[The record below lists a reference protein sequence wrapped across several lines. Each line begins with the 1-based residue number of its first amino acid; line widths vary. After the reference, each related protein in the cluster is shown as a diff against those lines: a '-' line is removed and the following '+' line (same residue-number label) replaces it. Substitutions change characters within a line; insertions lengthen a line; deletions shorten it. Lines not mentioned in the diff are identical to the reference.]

1 MVHFKNTTIQD
12 KYQWK
17 IFDFLF
23 TTGNKRKLRK
33 VCFRFLINKQLPRL
47 SFCSEYRLEASNNG
61 KEKLLFLSIGPF
73 ISTFRFSGDWIIK
86 ITFIQFTENWPS
98 VRTSIKVEYFSPPKK
113 ARARCNCYLIFSLV
127 RKTVSVSSFAEMLV
141 TGTARH
147 NLTLLL
153 PWLPWPIVINNKN
166 CNITYNQCSSYLPSE
181 HEVLILNVLLQDL
194 QKWALGSV
202 V

>member
-98 VRTSIKVEYFSPPKK
+98 SSQSVRTSIKVEYFPRSY
-113 ARARCNCYLIFSLV
+113 CNC
-127 RKTVSVSSFAEMLV
+127 
-141 TGTARH
+141 
-147 NLTLLL
+147 N
-153 PWLPWPIVINNKN
+153 
-166 CNITYNQCSSYLPSE
+166 
-181 HEVLILNVLLQDL
+181 LILSLSKQSPVWVLLTRYN
-194 QKWALGSV
+194 V
-202 V
+202 TI

>member
-33 VCFRFLINKQLPRL
+33 VCFRFLINKQPPRL

-98 VRTSIKVEYFSPPKK
+98 VPSVSQSGHQLRSNISRPVKKKPSTSH
-113 ARARCNCYLIFSLV
+113 CNCYLRFSLV
-127 RKTVSVSSFAEMLV
+127 RKTISVSSFAEMLV
-141 TGTARH
+141 TGTGRH
-147 NLTLLL
+147 NLTLW
-153 PWLPWPIVINNKN
+153 PRWLSWPIV
-166 CNITYNQCSSYLPSE
+166 TY
-181 HEVLILNVLLQDL
+181 
-194 QKWALGSV
+194 
-202 V
+202 